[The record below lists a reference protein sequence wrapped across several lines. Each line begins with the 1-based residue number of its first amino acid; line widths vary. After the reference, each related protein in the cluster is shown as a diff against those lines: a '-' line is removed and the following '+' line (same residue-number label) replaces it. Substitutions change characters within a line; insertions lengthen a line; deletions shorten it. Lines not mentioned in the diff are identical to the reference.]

1 MSLNTCLAD
10 LEAQGVLVV
19 LVLNRL
25 MKTFSKQSVAKFE
38 EYYKKMLFRSF
49 QIIIINDVFD
59 NSAIGH
65 VVSTN

>member
-25 MKTFSKQSVAKFE
+25 MKTFSGGVLQEDA
-38 EYYKKMLFRSF
+38 F
-49 QIIIINDVFD
+49 QIISDYYYK
-59 NSAIGH
+59 
-65 VVSTN
+65 